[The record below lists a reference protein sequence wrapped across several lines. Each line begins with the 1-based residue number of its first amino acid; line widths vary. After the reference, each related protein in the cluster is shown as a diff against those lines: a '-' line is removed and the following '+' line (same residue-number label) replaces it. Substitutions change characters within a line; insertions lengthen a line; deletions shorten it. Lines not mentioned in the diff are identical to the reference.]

1 MRDNVFGMT
10 TPLTVPPF
18 MGATRAQSPKG
29 FSAAIFGAPHGTP
42 YTGIDNH
49 VHRGAPDAFRLAL
62 QDDQEWLNHWD
73 WDLGGPLLKHG
84 QTVCDLGNLRTRSK
98 DGPGNRA
105 LIEAT
110 TRSILDAGAV
120 PIMFG
125 GDDSVPIPFIAAYA
139 NQPAIVILQIDA
151 HIDWRNDRMG
161 ESMGFS
167 STMRRASEHDHVW
180 RIVQAGAR
188 GLGSAREQEVRDAL
202 NWGAHI
208 VTSRAIHHKGIEE
221 VLNHIPE
228 DCDCVISLD
237 LDALDSSQM
246 PAVAYPSPGGLS
258 FTQVTD
264 LISGVATKAR
274 IVGFCMVEFVPVRD
288 RMKTAAFTAAR
299 IAANVIGRIH
309 KREE

>member
-62 QDDQEWLNHWD
+62 QDDQEWLSHWD